1 MIIEFFRGDNHQV
14 KFKFKSYTGQV
25 DKMYFT
31 ARDKNREVKITKSLG
46 NGITKEGE
54 YYIINFTPSD
64 TNIFEQIID
73 RLVLIYDIEV
83 IIADETYTIAK
94 DKIILEEDITKAE
107 QEV

>member
-1 MIIEFFRGDNHQV
+1 
-14 KFKFKSYTGQV
+14 
-25 DKMYFT
+25 MYFT
-31 ARDKNREVKITKSLG
+31 ARDKNREVRIKKSLG
-46 NGITKEGE
+46 NGIIKEGE

-73 RLVLIYDIEV
+73 RLILIYDIEV
-83 IIADETYTIAK
+83 IIAGETYTIAK